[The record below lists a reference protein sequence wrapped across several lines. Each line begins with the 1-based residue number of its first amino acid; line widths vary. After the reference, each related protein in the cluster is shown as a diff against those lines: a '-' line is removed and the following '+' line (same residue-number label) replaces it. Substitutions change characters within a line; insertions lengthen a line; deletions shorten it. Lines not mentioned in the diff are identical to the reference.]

1 MFDFFSSFQSPQDF
15 LKLPLSRELQGDYNQ
30 KNLLIFDDNLNAMQN
45 LLQNQS
51 LNQRKTF
58 KNSIDLVYI
67 DPPFATN
74 NIFRL
79 GSTMS
84 ASLDS
89 KIAYKD
95 KFNLESYLEFLYYRL
110 ILIKELMSEKG
121 SLYLHIDDKVGH
133 YVKILCDEI
142 FGREH
147 FINDITR
154 IKCNPKN
161 FKRKAY
167 GNVKDRI
174 LFYVKSNQYVWN
186 EVYEEITK
194 NDLHKRFKKQDDKG
208 FYTTIP
214 LHAPGVTQKGES
226 GQEWNGLKPPEGRHW
241 RCSLNELDKLEKAGL
256 IEWSKNG
263 VPRKKVYAQDSKGK
277 KIQDIWEFKDTQ
289 SPMYPTQKNNAM
301 LKRIIQMS
309 SNVDSLVM
317 DCFCGSGRFLK
328 EAFLLGRNFIGID
341 ESKEAIKINQ
351 QNLCKCEYG
360 FLKNMQEITKESK
373 DNYSSRI
380 INEVESIN
388 RVVLSTL

>member
-1 MFDFFSSFQSPQDF
+1 M
-15 LKLPLSRELQGDYNQ
+15 SRELQGDFNQ
-30 KNLLIFDDNLNAMQN
+30 ENLLIFDDNLNAMQN
-45 LLQNQS
+45 LLKNKDF
-51 LNQRKTF
+51 NHKKTF
-58 KNSIDLVYI
+58 KNSVDLVYI

-110 ILIKELMSEKG
+110 VLIKELMSEKG

-147 FINDITR
+147 FISDIVR

-161 FKRKAY
+161 FKRRAY
-167 GNVKDRI
+167 GNIKDRI
-174 LFYVKSNQYVWN
+174 LFYVKSNQYIWN

-194 NDLHKRFKKQDDKG
+194 TDVHKRFEKQDDKG

-214 LHAPGVTQKGES
+214 LHAPGVTQNGES
-226 GQEWNGLKPPEGRHW
+226 GQEWNGLKPPKGRHW
-241 RCSLNELDKLEKAGL
+241 RCSLSELDRLEKVGL

-289 SPMYPTQKNNAM
+289 NPIKRWINSGILGIKSSFTQIFYALYK
-301 LKRIIQMS
+301 
-309 SNVDSLVM
+309 
-317 DCFCGSGRFLK
+317 FLY
-328 EAFLLGRNFIGID
+328 
-341 ESKEAIKINQ
+341 
-351 QNLCKCEYG
+351 C
-360 FLKNMQEITKESK
+360 
-373 DNYSSRI
+373 
-380 INEVESIN
+380 
-388 RVVLSTL
+388 

>member
-1 MFDFFSSFQSPQDF
+1 
-15 LKLPLSRELQGDYNQ
+15 
-30 KNLLIFDDNLNAMQN
+30 MQN

-51 LNQRKTF
+51 FNQGKTF

-89 KIAYKD
+89 QIAYKD

-147 FINDITR
+147 FISDIAR

-167 GNVKDRI
+167 GNIKDRI

-186 EVYEEITK
+186 EVCEEITK
-194 NDLHKRFKKQDDKG
+194 NDLHKRFKKQDERG
-208 FYTTIP
+208 YYTTIP

-241 RCSLNELDKLEKAGL
+241 RCSLSELDKLEKAGL

-263 VPRKKVYAQDSKGK
+263 VPRKKVYAKDCKGK

-317 DCFCGSGRFLK
+317 DCFCGSGGFLR
-328 EAFLLGRNFIGID
+328 ESFLLGRNFIGID